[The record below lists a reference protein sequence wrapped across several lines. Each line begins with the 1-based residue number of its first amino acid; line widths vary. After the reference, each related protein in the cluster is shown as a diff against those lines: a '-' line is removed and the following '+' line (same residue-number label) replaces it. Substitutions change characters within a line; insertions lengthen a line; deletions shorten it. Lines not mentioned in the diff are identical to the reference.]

1 MGYLH
6 DHGIGQAT
14 IGMVSMKEQIQADW
28 KISKVLKEYP
38 ELLDTLANSHQA
50 FGKLRNPL
58 LRRVQSKL
66 VTVEQAAG
74 IAGLEPESLLAKLNK
89 AAGFEVEPV
98 PIKPVVRKK
107 ADAPAWVERTK
118 VAEKLDVR
126 PLIARGE
133 EPFSMI
139 SGAAK
144 RIPVGEALSLRSPFD
159 PVPLREVLGKQGFEA
174 YTSGAGEDWI
184 TIFRR
189 VRELGEKSAPA
200 PAPVAMNGAPATAE
214 ISIDVSEL
222 VPPEPMMKIL
232 GALEELP
239 DGGQLTVHHVR
250 RPMHLY
256 PRLDEMGYAHIT
268 KELAPDKVE
277 LVITKPVPA

>member
-1 MGYLH
+1 MVK
-6 DHGIGQAT
+6 AT
-14 IGMVSMKEQIQADW
+14 KPRIEADW
-28 KISKVLKEYP
+28 KISRVLKEYP
-38 ELLDTLANSHQA
+38 ELLDTLADSHPA

-74 IAGLEPESLLAKLNK
+74 VAGLQPASLLAKLNK

-98 PIKPVVRKK
+98 PIVPTVRPK
-107 ADAPAWVERTK
+107 APMPNWAAEAK
-118 VAEKLDVR
+118 IAEKLDVR

-139 SGAAK
+139 SGAAR
-144 RIPVGEALSLRSPFD
+144 RIPVGQALSLRSPFD
-159 PVPLREVLGKQGFEA
+159 PVPLRDVLAKQGFRA
-174 YTSGAGEDWI
+174 HTSGTDDDWT
-184 TIFRR
+184 TIFVRE
-189 VRELGEKSAPA
+189 RELGQKDIPA
-200 PAPVAMNGAPATAE
+200 PAAANDAPVTAE
-214 ISIDVSEL
+214 ITIDVSEL

-232 GALEELP
+232 GALEDLP

-256 PRLDEMGYAHIT
+256 PRLDELGYAHRTTEI
-268 KELAPDKVE
+268 APDKVQ
-277 LVITKPVPA
+277 LVITKPIPA

>member
-1 MGYLH
+1 MV
-6 DHGIGQAT
+6 AT
-14 IGMVSMKEQIQADW
+14 TKQQIALDW

-38 ELLDTLANSHQA
+38 ELLDTLADSHPA

-74 IAGLEPESLLAKLNK
+74 IAGLDSASLLAKLNK

-98 PIKPVVRKK
+98 PIVPTVKPKPPTPDW
-107 ADAPAWVERTK
+107 AAHAK

-139 SGAAK
+139 SGAAR
-144 RIPVGEALSLRSPFD
+144 RIPVGKALQLRSPFD
-159 PVPLREVLGKQGFEA
+159 PVPLRNVLAKQGFKA
-174 YTSGAGEDWI
+174 HTAGSGDDWT
-184 TIFRR
+184 TIFLRE
-189 VRELGEKSAPA
+189 RELGEGEAPS
-200 PAPVAMNGAPATAE
+200 PIVKPVAPVTAE
-214 ISIDVSEL
+214 ITIDVSEL
-222 VPPEPMMKIL
+222 TPPEPMMKIL
-232 GALEELP
+232 AALEELP

-256 PRLDEMGYAHIT
+256 PRLDELGYAHT
-268 KELAPDKVE
+268 TTELAPDKVQ
-277 LVITKPVPA
+277 LVITKSVPA

>member
-1 MGYLH
+1 
-6 DHGIGQAT
+6 
-14 IGMVSMKEQIQADW
+14 MKERIAADW
-28 KISKVLKEYP
+28 KISKVLKEFP
-38 ELLDTLANSHQA
+38 ELLDTLADSHPA

-74 IAGLEPESLLAKLNK
+74 IAGLEPASLLARLNK
-89 AAGFEVEPV
+89 AAGFEVDPV
-98 PIKPVVRKK
+98 PIIPKVQPRP
-107 ADAPAWVERTK
+107 AAPDWVAQTK
-118 VAEKLDVR
+118 VSEKLDVR

-139 SGAAK
+139 TGAA
-144 RIPVGEALSLRSPFD
+144 RRVPVGQALSLRSPFD
-159 PVPLREVLGKQGFEA
+159 PVPLREVLAKQGFEA
-174 YTSGAGEDWI
+174 HTSGFGEDWI

-189 VRELGEKSAPA
+189 VRELGEKDSPAPA
-200 PAPVAMNGAPATAE
+200 PAVASDAPVTAE
-214 ISIDVSEL
+214 ITIDVSEL
-222 VPPEPMMKIL
+222 VPPEPMMRIL

-256 PRLDEMGYAHIT
+256 PRLDELGYAHT
-268 KELAPDKVE
+268 TTELAPDRVE
-277 LVITKPVPA
+277 LIITKPVPA

>member
-1 MGYLH
+1 
-6 DHGIGQAT
+6 
-14 IGMVSMKEQIQADW
+14 MKQQIELEW
-28 KISKVLKEYP
+28 KISKVLKEFP
-38 ELLDTLANSHQA
+38 ELLDVLADSHPA
-50 FGKLRNPL
+50 FNKLRNPV

-74 IAGLEPESLLAKLNK
+74 IAGLDPESLLAKLNL
-89 AAGFEVEPV
+89 AAGFDVNPV
-98 PIKPVVRKK
+98 PIRPAVRPKSE
-107 ADAPAWVERTK
+107 APAWVERTK

-139 SGAAK
+139 SGAAQ

-174 YTSGAGEDWI
+174 YTSGSGNDWV

-189 VRELGEKSAPA
+189 VRELGQKPAPA
-200 PAPVAMNGAPATAE
+200 PAAVPEAPVTAE
-214 ISIDVSEL
+214 VTIDVSEL

-239 DGGQLTVHHVR
+239 SGGQLIVHHVR

-256 PRLDEMGYAHIT
+256 PRLDEMGYPHT
-268 KELAPDKVE
+268 TTELAPNQVE
-277 LVITKPVPA
+277 LVINKTAPAQ

>member
-1 MGYLH
+1 
-6 DHGIGQAT
+6 
-14 IGMVSMKEQIQADW
+14 MVIAMKPQIEMDW

-38 ELLDTLANSHQA
+38 ELLETLVDAHPT

-74 IAGLEPESLLAKLNK
+74 VAGLEPASLLAKLNK
-89 AAGFEVEPV
+89 AAGFEVDPV
-98 PIKPVVRKK
+98 PIKPTVRPK

-139 SGAAK
+139 SGAAR
-144 RIPVGEALSLRSPFD
+144 RIPVGEALSLRTPFD
-159 PVPLREVLGKQGFEA
+159 PVPLRDALGKQGFEA
-174 YTSGAGEDWI
+174 FTSGAGDDWI

-189 VRELGEKSAPA
+189 VREMGKQDSPKPAAAPSSN
-200 PAPVAMNGAPATAE
+200 APVTAE

-222 VPPEPMMKIL
+222 IPPEPMMKIL

-256 PRLDEMGYAHIT
+256 PRLDEMGYAHT
-268 KELAPDKVE
+268 TTELAADKVQ
-277 LVITKPVPA
+277 LVITKPVPV